1 MEVGPKNEKPTSP
14 KKERV
19 LKAGKET
26 WDLRTP
32 PSRKEAG
39 MPPGETVVIYER
51 GGWWRT
57 FPIRARV
64 LLPEAKRVEAEVGYV
79 AFDSYGAP
87 CPQSTGTSDPTTMD
101 ISVDSVSLDEAHRIL
116 LGAADEF
123 GFAHRYIEE
132 WYSEAKRADG
142 IEQATERVDTPF
154 LRSKVGY
161 LTLDVQ
167 GRFSPIG
174 DEPDNTFVH
183 YTFSW
188 SEPRGSS
195 ACKKPE
201 ETTASSETK

>member
-1 MEVGPKNEKPTSP
+1 MEVGPKNEKLTSP

-19 LKAGKET
+19 LEAGIGT

-32 PSRKEAG
+32 PSREEAG
-39 MPPGETVVIYER
+39 MPPDETVVIYEG

-57 FPIRARV
+57 PPIRARV
-64 LLPEAKRVEAEVGYV
+64 LLPEAKRMEVAAGYV

-87 CPQSTGTSDPTTMD
+87 CPHSTGTANPTTMD

-116 LGAADEF
+116 LRAANEF

-142 IEQATERVDTPF
+142 IEQATDRVDTPF
-154 LRSKVGY
+154 LRSEVGY

-167 GRFSPIG
+167 VTGPHSLCHSR
-174 DEPDNTFVH
+174 
-183 YTFSW
+183 
-188 SEPRGSS
+188 
-195 ACKKPE
+195 
-201 ETTASSETK
+201 